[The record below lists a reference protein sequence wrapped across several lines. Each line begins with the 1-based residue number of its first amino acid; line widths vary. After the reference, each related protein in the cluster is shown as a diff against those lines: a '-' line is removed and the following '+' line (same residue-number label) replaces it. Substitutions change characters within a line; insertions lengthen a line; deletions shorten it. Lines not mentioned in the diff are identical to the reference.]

1 MISLID
7 TNIILRFLT
16 ADENVKYQNLHSF
29 FNSIERGE
37 INVELK
43 LFVLFQVIFV
53 LKRFYKIPKENIV
66 DCLSKLLRYKG
77 IMIKDKKIVLRNL
90 DLWREKNL
98 EIVDSYIISCL
109 KGDKHNILYSYDRDF
124 DKFSINRVEP

>member
-43 LFVLFQVIFV
+43 LIILFQVIFV
-53 LKRFYKIPKENIV
+53 LKSFYKIPKENIV
-66 DCLSKLLRYKG
+66 DGLSKLLSYKG
-77 IMIKDKKIVLRNL
+77 ISLKDKKIVLRTL

-98 EIVDSYIISCL
+98 EIVDCYIISCVE
-109 KGDKHNILYSYDRDF
+109 GDKQNILYSYDRDF